1 MSKEMRSQNMN
12 RIDLVQDREKWLAVV
27 NAVMNLQVPQSE
39 GSLLNNLEIVSFSAP
54 WKKFP

>member
-1 MSKEMRSQNMN
+1 MSKEMRSQNTN

-39 GSLLNNLEIVSFSAP
+39 GSLLNGPETIRLSAP
-54 WKKFP
+54 WE